1 MFIVEY
7 LENKEKYEKEN
18 QSHCL
23 HVTSVNLLWFGIAF
37 LFLFFFSYALRFL
50 RKLEKTLYSV
60 NDPLCTLSISLLLIN
75 IPKRF

>member
-23 HVTSVNLLWFGIAF
+23 HVTSLTFCYLG
-37 LFLFFFSYALRFL
+37 
-50 RKLEKTLYSV
+50 
-60 NDPLCTLSISLLLIN
+60 
-75 IPKRF
+75 

>member
-37 LFLFFFSYALRFL
+37 LSFFFFPMHLDF
-50 RKLEKTLYSV
+50 
-60 NDPLCTLSISLLLIN
+60 
-75 IPKRF
+75 